1 MRVIRFAQISGLL
14 ILSCLMV
21 PAASPDPARGRP
33 RPPDP
38 TRCEVSLPISIEF
51 SLLNAPALARPT
63 RFGIHVESSLDP
75 DLVQS
80 LQLLYE
86 LPPRVRMVAQAGAAP
101 PVLRKSG
108 RTELELGVILPDQE
122 LYPIRARLVAHLTNG
137 RTISQTAVHW
147 VGLSGAD
154 HPAAMIG
161 RLVDPDG
168 TGIRVYQGETV
179 KEPR

>member
-1 MRVIRFAQISGLL
+1 MRATRFAQISGLL
-14 ILSCLMV
+14 ILSCIMV
-21 PAASPDPARGRP
+21 PAAAPGPIRGQP
-33 RPPDP
+33 RPPDA
-38 TRCEVSLPISIEF
+38 TRCEVSLPIRIEL
-51 SLLNAPALARPT
+51 SPLNAPALARPT
-63 RFGIHVESSLDP
+63 RFGVHVESSLDP

-86 LPPRVRMVAQAGAAP
+86 LPPRVRMVAQAGASSPA
-101 PVLRKSG
+101 LRKSG
-108 RTELELGVILPDQE
+108 RTELELGIMLPDRE
-122 LYPIRARLVAHLTNG
+122 LYPIRARLVAHLANG
-137 RTISQTAVHW
+137 RTISQTAVRW

-168 TGIRVYQGETV
+168 TGIRIYQGETV